1 MTVSGPLEDLT
12 VLEVANWVAA
22 PSCGALMADMGANV
36 IKVEPLGGDSMRG
49 KLRQPAFPE
58 GAPRTD
64 IPCQLDNRGKRSLAV
79 DLPDPNGGAL
89 VGDLAAKAD
98 VMITNLLP

>member
-22 PSCGALMADMGANV
+22 PSCGALMADLGADV

-49 KLRQPAFPE
+49 KLRQAVVPA
-58 GAPRTD
+58 GSATTD
-64 IPCQLDNRGKRSLAV
+64 IPFQLDNRGKRSIAV
-79 DLPDPNGGAL
+79 DLGDVRGQAL
-89 VGDLAAKAD
+89 VGDLAESGD
-98 VMITNLLP
+98 V